1 MGKRGVIV
9 ASLDDRGPANDA
21 GMKAADSADA
31 AVPKGGDLIVA
42 INGTPI
48 ADMADV
54 SKAVASRKVGD
65 QITLTVLRDGKS
77 ETLTLTLKDR
87 PADVG
92 AKK

>member
-1 MGKRGVIV
+1 MR
-9 ASLDDRGPANDA
+9 
-21 GMKAADSADA
+21 AADSADA

-48 ADMADV
+48 TDMADV

-65 QITLTVLRDGKS
+65 QITITVLRDGKS

-87 PADVG
+87 PADIG